1 LLYKLF
7 YDGDDENL
15 SNSLTDVTVSVK
27 NGIQVKMLYVGLLEK
42 KSKFACQFN
51 QLNNE
56 IHNIQ

>member
-7 YDGDDENL
+7 YDGDGEDL

-42 KSKFACQFN
+42 K
-51 QLNNE
+51 
-56 IHNIQ
+56 IQICMPI